1 MPDPLGRLT
10 ENSPHMRLKVNE
22 RPAGDRERPSFRSVR
37 PYANFFLTLAA
48 FYMRLI
54 FPGTRPADREFP
66 YGRNMHVK

>member
-10 ENSPHMRLKVNE
+10 ENSLHMRLKVNE

-54 FPGTRPADREFP
+54 FPGIRPADREFP
-66 YGRNMHVK
+66 SGRNMHVK